1 MVVYSFLDQFAGGW
15 SFCFNLVLVIQSIWY
30 QYAAWYSM
38 NVPSNHRKN
47 HHQISINRSPP
58 SQDLKRIAQSSPKK
72 GTCRKKSPSNQHQ
85 VNLRYLSLLDTI
97 YIYIYIYIHISSPSM
112 VILHHLYGDDIWWPE
127 KHHIPI
133 YHSLYIY
140 ILHLNTINQ
149 SCDRATIA
157 RCPSTTP
164 LPRRW
169 EIGRHSLH
177 GDAENQSTKHL
188 PLGTVI

>member
-58 SQDLKRIAQSSPKK
+58 SQDVKRIAQSSPKK

-97 YIYIYIYIHISSPSM
+97 YIYIYPYIITIYGDSSSSIWWWYMVTGKTPYSHISFT
-112 VILHHLYGDDIWWPE
+112 I
-127 KHHIPI
+127 
-133 YHSLYIY
+133 YIY

>member
-97 YIYIYIYIHISSPSM
+97 YISIYHHHLWWFFIIYMVMIYGDRKNTIFPYIIHYIYTSS
-112 VILHHLYGDDIWWPE
+112 
-127 KHHIPI
+127 KHHKPKLWPGD
-133 YHSLYIY
+133 HRSLSKY
-140 ILHLNTINQ
+140 NTATAKVG
-149 SCDRATIA
+149 DREA
-157 RCPSTTP
+157 
-164 LPRRW
+164 
-169 EIGRHSLH
+169 
-177 GDAENQSTKHL
+177 
-188 PLGTVI
+188 